1 MDKERIQDLNEL
13 VGQILSAS
21 PEQMIEL
28 TETLHPVDLLE
39 AILEYDGDK
48 HPIIA
53 ALPDKIIGEII
64 EEAEDADKFTL
75 LLLIT
80 QNRRKAILTHIAS
93 DELVDMLDLLTDEE
107 AENILIN
114 LNKENLAEVK
124 SLMQHAPDTAGGIMA
139 TEFLAIDEEMT
150 VYETLQY
157 LQRSGDRA
165 ESIDYL
171 FVVGVDEVLKG
182 VVSLKDI
189 ILSSFNITIA
199 DIMSEKVI
207 SVKPDL
213 DQEEVGQI
221 FQKYGFSA
229 IPVVDDEGHIMGII
243 TADDIL
249 NIVQEENTEDF
260 EKMAALIHNED
271 EYLESSVFQLARKRF
286 SWLLFL
292 MVSATFTGYIIR
304 GYEDAL
310 ASIVLLA
317 AFIPML
323 MDTGGNAGSQ
333 SATLIIRGIALGE
346 IKIKDWMTVFFKEFR
361 VSVTVG
367 FLLGIVNFLRI
378 ILIDGVEEWLLA
390 FTVSLSLMLTI
401 IIAKIVGCS
410 LPIFAKCL
418 KLDPAIMAAPIITT
432 IVDALSLVIYFQL
445 ATTLIKV
452 H

>member
-1 MDKERIQDLNEL
+1 MDKERETILNDLID
-13 VGQILSAS
+13 QILTTS

-28 TETLHPVDLLE
+28 TESLHPVDLLE
-39 AILEYDGDK
+39 AILEYEGDK

-53 ALPDKIIGEII
+53 KLPDELIGDII

-75 LLLIT
+75 LLLIPH
-80 QNRRKAILTHIAS
+80 NRRRIILTHIAS
-93 DELVDMLDLLTDEE
+93 DELVDMLDLLSDEE
-107 AENILIN
+107 ADSVLSN
-114 LNKENLAEVK
+114 LNKEDLADVT
-124 SLMQHAPDTAGGIMA
+124 SLRQYAPDTAGGIMA

-157 LQRSGDRA
+157 LQRNGEKA

-171 FVVGVDEVLKG
+171 FVVGEDDVLKG
-182 VVSLKDI
+182 VVSLKEI
-189 ILSSFNITIA
+189 IVSSFNITIS

-213 DQEEVGQI
+213 DQEEVGRI

-229 IPVVDDEGHIMGII
+229 VPVVDDDQHILGII
-243 TADDIL
+243 TSDDIL

-286 SWLLFL
+286 SWLLIL
-292 MVSATFTGYIIR
+292 MLSATVTGFIIR
-304 GYEDAL
+304 RFEDTL
-310 ASIVLLA
+310 ASMVMLA

-333 SATLIIRGIALGE
+333 SATLIIRGMALGE
-346 IKIKDWMTVFFKEFR
+346 IRIKDWMTVFLKEFR
-361 VSVTVG
+361 VSLTVG
-367 FLLGIVNFLRI
+367 FLLAIVNFFRV
-378 ILIDGVEEWLLA
+378 ILIDGISNWILA
-390 FTVSLSLMLTI
+390 ITVSLSLIATI
-401 IIAKIVGCS
+401 IIAKVVGGI
-410 LPIFAKCL
+410 LPIVAKRF

-432 IVDALSLVIYFQL
+432 IVDALSLVIYFYL
-445 ATTLIKV
+445 ATAFM
-452 H
+452 